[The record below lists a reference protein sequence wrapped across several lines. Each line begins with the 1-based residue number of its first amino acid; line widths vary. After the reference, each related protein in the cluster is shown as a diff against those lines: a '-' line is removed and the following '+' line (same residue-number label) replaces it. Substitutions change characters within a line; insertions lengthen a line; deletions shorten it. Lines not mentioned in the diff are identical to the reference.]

1 MKKLLYPLVIIIVI
15 TLAFGYF
22 GFHASNLVQALLVIA
37 IISVL
42 FAFIFPENQ
51 ENQIKAYEVVE
62 YIEKVT
68 YAINCAIKRKTIY
81 W

>member
-42 FAFIFPENQ
+42 SAFIFP
-51 ENQIKAYEVVE
+51 
-62 YIEKVT
+62 
-68 YAINCAIKRKTIY
+68 RKS
-81 W
+81 